1 MIKNRDTITALIP
14 TQGAGEVKEEHGGN
28 GLRGVS
34 RATVLA
40 IYSMG
45 GALLMTAIDEGGL
58 LLLLVSPLP
67 IMCVVVF
74 FYPFSP

>member
-1 MIKNRDTITALIP
+1 
-14 TQGAGEVKEEHGGN
+14 
-28 GLRGVS
+28 
-34 RATVLA
+34 
-40 IYSMG
+40 MG
-45 GALLMTAIDEGGL
+45 GAWLMTAIDEGGL